1 MDLDDEIDAAGRE
14 RATVMMLKLLF
25 GAIERIDPVFAPAH
39 CKASITDALNR
50 VMPDDGSEVTGRMKA
65 AALDFVDRVMGPS
78 PS

>member
-25 GAIERIDPVFAPAH
+25 GAIERLDPVFAPEH
-39 CKASITDALNR
+39 CKASIAEALTL
-50 VMPDDGSEVTGRMKA
+50 VMPDDGSEITGRMKT
-65 AALDFVDRVMGPS
+65 AALDFVDRVMGSS